1 MLSFLKKSTEST
13 VTDTPNKNIKPAKA
27 SSALHPLDA
36 LTGGAFSAPTSGD
49 RAAKVREWLA
59 TNPSADQMQEVFKEL
74 SSKDK
79 GAAKPLR
86 EKLDEIK
93 RAGASEH
100 LAAEWADKANTLL
113 AHSKLNIADAL
124 AWQRDAAKA
133 GAPLSKE
140 PLQSVKGKLSERVKL
155 IEDLQ
160 HRAQVQREAALLMAQ
175 RIEVLS
181 TKPLADAQA
190 AWEVLRADV
199 TQWQTQAD
207 AMATDAQWPSVDA
220 KFTPQ
225 LDTAKSQLLSLWGA
239 FEAALAQAVAAL
251 GDKAAPLPA
260 VPVWAEAIRVARG
273 DAEPKPEK
281 PVKPK
286 IDPEVRSQAT
296 QIVRDLLARLEHELS
311 EGHGKA
317 SVGAANAVRAALKEH
332 GAHIGDRLDAA
343 AQHALGAAG
352 ELEGW
357 QRWRANQIR
366 EELTHHAQALVAK
379 PLGGRKQQDAVR
391 NLRDAWKQTDQGGA
405 PNHGM
410 WKRFDDACNEAYK
423 LVEAW
428 LEKVKAEEGVHK
440 AQRLV
445 MIEDIKAWGAANATR
460 TDWKE
465 VNRELHNLSEQW
477 RNGGHVGEKTFAE
490 LQPLYK
496 AAIKEA
502 HAPLEAAQTA
512 SLARRHAMIEEAKV
526 LGAAPMMRIDAVKSL
541 QQRWQHE
548 AQAVPIERKQ
558 EQKLWDAFRSPIDD
572 AFNRKSA
579 EREQAAAA
587 MSVHDKAVLDAV
599 KAVDAANASG
609 DASKI
614 RAAIAGLE
622 AAARG
627 QAAAAIAPSATSA
640 SATAPAAAQSA
651 AASADADVDKNT
663 ENQAAETVEPAQ
675 AAIESVVADA
685 AQPAATDAAP
695 AAQASPES
703 AENAKLTNSELAARS
718 DALGQEAAHETAQ
731 EASQDVAEEAA
742 QDVAEEA
749 AQDAAPT
756 APAVPAALVKLAKP
770 VIAMRGGDD
779 RPGAKKTEPAGG
791 RFGDK
796 KGGGKFGDRSGPGA
810 GRGAPSGRGAPDGRG
825 GSDNRGGSDSRS
837 AVAGRDGG
845 RDGGQGGR
853 DGARFDSRG
862 DRNAAPG
869 TGQGYDNSGPRLS
882 NTAFYAQRDA
892 LERAQLALKK
902 LAAQAHGE
910 SLTALMT
917 AWEQRQ
923 ASSLPTAQ
931 QLGRDVSPAARTA
944 WAQAVTKPASG
955 DAATA
960 LLRLEM
966 AADVPTPAEHISARR
981 MLQLQLLT
989 KRNDA
994 APVDTWALDTTAVLS
1009 TPFDA
1014 ANARRL
1020 QAALK
1025 TFLR

>member
-1 MLSFLKKSTEST
+1 MLSFLKKSPEPT
-13 VTDTPNKNIKPAKA
+13 VTEPTDTKAAKA
-27 SSALHPLDA
+27 SAVAHPLDA

-59 TNPSADQMQEVFKEL
+59 SNPSAEQMQEVFKEL
-74 SSKDK
+74 SIKDK

-93 RAGASEH
+93 RTHAQEH
-100 LAAEWADKANTLL
+100 IATEWAEKANALL
-113 AHSKLNIADAL
+113 AGSKLNIADAL
-124 AWQRDAAKA
+124 GWQRDAAKA

-140 PLQSVKGKLSERVKL
+140 PLASVKIRLAERVKQ

-190 AWEVLRADV
+190 AWDMLRTDV
-199 TQWQTQAD
+199 AQWQTQSD
-207 AMATDAQWPSVDA
+207 AMAQDAQWPSIDSKLA
-220 KFTPQ
+220 PQ
-225 LDTAKSQLLSLWGA
+225 LDNARQQLLTLWDA
-239 FEAALAQAVAAL
+239 FQAAVAQAVAAM

-273 DAEPKPEK
+273 EAEPRPEK
-281 PVKPK
+281 VAKPK
-286 IDPEVRSQAT
+286 IDPEVRAQAT
-296 QIVRDLLARLEHELS
+296 NVVRDLLAKLEHELA

-332 GAHIGDRLDAA
+332 GAHIGEKLDAA

-366 EELTHHAQALVAK
+366 EDLTVRAQALVAK

-391 NLRDAWKQTDQGGA
+391 QLRDAWKQTDQGGV

-428 LEKVKAEEGVHK
+428 LEKVKAEEGAHK

-445 MIEDIKAWGAANATR
+445 MIEEINTWTSANAAR
-460 TDWKE
+460 TDWKD

-496 AAIKEA
+496 AAIKAA
-502 HAPLEAAQTA
+502 HGPLEAAQTA
-512 SLARRHAMIEEAKV
+512 SLARRSAMIDEAKV
-526 LGAAPMMRIDAVKSL
+526 LGAQPMMRIDAVKSL

-548 AQAVPIERKQ
+548 AQSVPVERKQ
-558 EQKLWDAFRSPIDD
+558 EQKLWDAFRKPIDD

-599 KAVDAANASG
+599 KAIDEANASG
-609 DASKI
+609 DAGKI
-614 RAAIAGLE
+614 RAAIALLE
-622 AAARG
+622 SAARG
-627 QAAAAIAPSATSA
+627 QAAAVA
-640 SATAPAAAQSA
+640 
-651 AASADADVDKNT
+651 
-663 ENQAAETVEPAQ
+663 
-675 AAIESVVADA
+675 ADA
-685 AQPAATDAAP
+685 ADAIMAAKNAPESADNAAQNTAEAQVSTAQPATETVADSATDAPSSAAPADTDNAAAEASANQAESSASSDEPAADTAAAP
-695 AAQASPES
+695 AAP
-703 AENAKLTNSELAARS
+703 
-718 DALGQEAAHETAQ
+718 
-731 EASQDVAEEAA
+731 
-742 QDVAEEA
+742 
-749 AQDAAPT
+749 AAP
-756 APAVPAALVKLAKP
+756 AKIAKP

-779 RPGAKKTEPAGG
+779 RPGSKKPDSAPAG

-796 KGGGKFGDRSGPGA
+796 KGGKFGDRNDRGPGSKP
-810 GRGAPSGRGAPDGRG
+810 GAP
-825 GSDNRGGSDSRS
+825 
-837 AVAGRDGG
+837 
-845 RDGGQGGR
+845 GR
-853 DGARFDSRG
+853 DGARDGARGDSRG
-862 DRNAAPG
+862 PGAGPGRDGASRFGDRAGFGADRG
-869 TGQGYDNSGPRLS
+869 GDRMEDRGPRLS

-892 LERAQLALKK
+892 LDRAQATLKK

-910 SLTALMT
+910 SLTSLMT

-923 ASSLPTAQ
+923 ADGLPTAQ
-931 QLGRDVSPAARTA
+931 QLGRNVSPAARTA
-944 WAQAVTKPASG
+944 WASAVGAAPAAKV
-955 DAATA
+955 DADTA

-989 KRNDA
+989 KRNDP

-1009 TPFDA
+1009 SAFDA
-1014 ANARRL
+1014 AKARRL